1 MKVLYCILD
10 NRFGGPHRRAHGVAV
25 RLRTQG
31 IETIFLTGRK
41 TDDVWQPGG
50 AMLFQLTHLQC
61 FQRRRPLL
69 TLVRFLCWLP
79 GNVRRI
85 GRIIRT
91 HGIGI
96 VHVDGVT
103 NFAPALAA
111 RLTKTPIIWLYNDH
125 LPGVLQRLLLPLVAR
140 LSAVVLV
147 QGETLRE
154 VRTAGRARLRAKT
167 TVLYSNVDPVEFDP
181 QRFGPAQRERVRCDL
196 GIRPGCTVVGTI
208 ANLNRFKGHEYFLE
222 AAARI
227 KQEKAS
233 VKFLV
238 VGRRLETDPDYWDQ
252 LQRLTAQLGLK
263 EDVVFAGF
271 RGDVPAVLAALD
283 VFVLASVLESCPVVV
298 LEAMAMEVPVVA
310 TDVGAVGELLDHGR
324 VGSVVPQGD
333 GAAIAVAVLDIL
345 GQSDE
350 DLGALVRAA
359 RKRVEIEFSVDKIAE
374 QQRRIYEN
382 LGGRTPGP

>member
-10 NRFGGPHRRAHGVAV
+10 NRFGGPHRRAHGVSQ
-25 RLRTQG
+25 RLRRHG

-41 TDDVWQPGG
+41 TDDLWQPDG
-50 AMLFQLTHLQC
+50 ATLFQLKHLQC
-61 FQRRRPLL
+61 FQRRRPAL
-69 TLVRFLCWLP
+69 TLVRFMCRLP
-79 GNVRRI
+79 GNVRGI
-85 GRIIRT
+85 CRIIRT
-91 HGIGI
+91 HGISV

-111 RLTKTPIIWLYNDH
+111 RLTKTPIVWLYNDH

-140 LSAVVLV
+140 FSAAVLV
-147 QGETLRE
+147 QGETLRK

-167 TVLYSNVDPVEFDP
+167 TVLYASVDTAEFDP
-181 QRFGPAQRERVRCDL
+181 RRFGPEQKERIRRDL
-196 GIRPGCTVVGTI
+196 GIPRGCTLVGTV

-227 KQEKAS
+227 KREKAP

-238 VGRRLETDPDYWDQ
+238 VGRRLDTDPDYWDQ
-252 LQRLTAQLGLK
+252 LQRLTTQLGLK
-263 EDVVFAGF
+263 EDVVFTGF
-271 RGDVPAVLAALD
+271 RGDIPAVLAALD

-310 TDVGAVGELLDHGR
+310 TDVGAVDELLDHGR
-324 VGSVVPQGD
+324 VGAVVPQSD
-333 GAAIAVAVLDIL
+333 GAAIATAVLDIL
-345 GQSDE
+345 GQSGE
-350 DLGALVRAA
+350 DLGALVGAA

-382 LGGRTPGP
+382 LGGQAAGP